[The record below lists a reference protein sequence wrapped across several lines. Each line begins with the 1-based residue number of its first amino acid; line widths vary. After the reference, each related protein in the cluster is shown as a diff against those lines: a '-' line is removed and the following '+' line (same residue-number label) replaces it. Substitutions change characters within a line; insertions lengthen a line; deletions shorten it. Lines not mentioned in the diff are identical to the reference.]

1 MSCVASLASLF
12 ICRSTALRAWP
23 LRPQLKRDPLG
34 SPFSMTVSR
43 SSVVLVSALLVCCAR
58 SIERTEPMPLYPVHG
73 AVVDSVHGL
82 PPPHARV
89 GVAHGGSR
97 TRRLSPDQRVPVDSL
112 GVFTRLLPAGR
123 HRISAEAMGVI
134 ARGAVVG
141 LPGDSART
149 LRLSLPWQVIKL
161 GTWSQSRV
169 AKHGLEIAGGGCPI
183 GT

>member
-1 MSCVASLASLF
+1 
-12 ICRSTALRAWP
+12 
-23 LRPQLKRDPLG
+23 
-34 SPFSMTVSR
+34 MTVSR

-73 AVVDSVHGL
+73 AVVDSIHGL
-82 PPPHARV
+82 PLPHARV

-97 TRRLSPDQRVPVDSL
+97 TCRLSPDQRVPVDSL
-112 GVFTRLLPAGR
+112 GVFTLLLPAGR
-123 HRISAEAMGVI
+123 HRICAEAIGFI

-161 GTWSQSRV
+161 GN
-169 AKHGLEIAGGGCPI
+169 
-183 GT
+183 